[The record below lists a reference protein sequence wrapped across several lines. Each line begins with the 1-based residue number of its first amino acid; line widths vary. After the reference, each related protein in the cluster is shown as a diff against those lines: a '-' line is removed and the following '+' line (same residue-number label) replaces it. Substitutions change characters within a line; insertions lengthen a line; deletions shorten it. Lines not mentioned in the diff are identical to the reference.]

1 MSIDNTFLCS
11 RPPTK
16 YILKL
21 LYAVILLN
29 WLKNYAMLNKL
40 LQFVSNKSIFCFLF
54 LLSSFLGHAQLVGY
68 DDGTGRLN
76 GAISGYT
83 YTIYAQL
90 GDVDCS
96 DDDEYVHNLY
106 FNING
111 ERIFEIT
118 KSAGQYSRYIGN
130 QSNAGC
136 ADGGSTFDWYLNAP
150 SQEILNAISSSVTGW
165 GSDEVMGQFT
175 YTLPS
180 RFLKSGLLNIDA
192 ASNSTEGYFTWITSP
207 TAPKL
212 ATQPDLRVAS
222 SCNSVK
228 LSWDKLNIAFP
239 FSLSEY
245 KYKIYKDNAYLIT
258 LDGDATEY
266 KALNVDKESEF
277 KVQLLWNNEEIEYKS
292 QTGAPY
298 DPLAI
303 PADLQA
309 TTDRCDGKIDLK
321 WQWSQA
327 SPTYFVIY
335 KSTSSNGP
343 FTIHEQIVG
352 TKRTYSALNL
362 TAGTKYYFKIAAK
375 GGKCPEEGLQS
386 DEAVVGLIPM
396 DPVAP
401 SNALMEMQSVT
412 DSGVKVSWNE
422 TQWTAD
428 YFANPSNETY
438 KIIRKDLKKGTETTI
453 EIPIGDFYQAQIQNQ
468 ARNSSGTGYRLF
480 YIDREITTCES
491 YSYKITANTKCKS
504 SVASSCLAPD
514 TTDKLSITNI
524 TLSEI
529 FKGNNLQ
536 TSKGYYPEIVELN
549 WSVNDYE
556 TFVNQFKIYRRTLG
570 STVLPELVTSL
581 DGYSRS
587 WEDTKAIPK
596 TLYEYFVIAEANC
609 GLENLKSYPIA
620 STQGMQYSQL
630 TGLHGIATGIGFRIP
645 VATVTGNISYVG
657 GFAVP
662 NVKVVAER
670 DGQTTGNSLYLD
682 GTNQY
687 VKINPKGIINYNAT
701 GFSTSAWIK
710 PEVLTGTKTIAKQN
724 GVFEIQLNN
733 TKAKV
738 IIGTNT
744 IESNSDLE
752 IGKYANITATCS
764 ADSLHLYINGK
775 KDKSLRR
782 TNLAGLTTSSNA
794 LVYLGSSQGTAP
806 FFKGNIDEFRL
817 FKSTLTPYE
826 VARDYSRVIPGES
839 SNLVGYWRFDEGVG
853 PMIFDSSKD
862 SGVFHKNDG
871 ELFGASWST
880 QVPAKEQLGYA
891 GFTDNNGNYIIEG
904 ILYNGTGENFRI
916 TPTMTLSGAVHEFTP
931 SQRIL
936 FLGNGRSTEN
946 NQDFIDKSSFNVTGI
961 VLYDFAN
968 NLSDLNTKTSGSPG
982 VSIWLDGTQQLLRN
996 NQPIVTN
1003 ASGQFEITVP
1013 IGKHFLEFRKEGH
1026 TFVHNKFP
1034 SETNTNNGVYDFQDI
1049 LSGIKIMDAT
1059 KHTLVGCV
1067 VGGLVQ
1073 GNKKLGFKNDKGNLK
1088 PGVQRINNIGKAKFK
1103 LTSIDIAQIER
1114 EVETDPETGDFQI
1127 ELPPNEYSFSDVALV
1142 GDPNDPND
1150 DRIVKFRADLQSVKL
1165 ADTDAYKG
1173 ISVEEFVKAN
1183 GVFANKKVTYNA
1195 AKRII
1200 IRNEPNITVKDDK
1213 GQNFLPNYTV
1223 NLSSQKTEV
1232 GENTIKFYDKVAKVE
1247 VKIPTSGLKYPLF
1260 TQGKQY
1266 KTIIQATEKYEYFGV
1281 KPAANPAKDEVPV
1294 LDGVLTINNNISASE
1309 AGGDVASYQK
1319 SDGTLELVSGNT
1331 HQMNLQNA
1339 GAVNYTFMAGD
1350 PNLIQDSNITD
1361 NSFTKSLSISLVAD
1375 GKIIYWPETS
1385 NAAISYKSYVMGAKK
1400 MPGTDFVTVAPVE
1413 IQSAIRIPPGTNSSV
1428 TIEKGSTYAIENSN
1442 STTAGG
1448 DWNSGLGL
1456 AFSYEAEVPITGTK
1470 LANTEGQVM
1479 VSSYGSKILGS
1490 EKNTTT
1496 TNSFAENF
1504 TILSQDS
1511 FNKGDFFISTSS
1523 NIEIGRASEIKFIPS
1538 TLCENC
1544 QGPIARGDDGKNYI
1558 LNIGNSFYQKEL
1570 GKTFS
1575 LYSENHIKTDII
1587 PKLELLRNSLFTSQ
1601 PTIYRITAGVSPNN
1615 PLFATNNDDPRWPN
1629 NATSINDYTKD
1640 DPADDS
1646 GVSYTFNRAIA
1657 PVVNGII
1664 QDKVRW
1670 YNNQIRA
1677 WQEILMNNEID
1688 KWIATKEPSA
1698 NSRNISI
1705 SSGIAYTNSS
1715 TVAKE
1720 EVIVRSSEIMAGS
1733 SIDAEAKFLVGAGF
1747 LVGPTISIHSGLNAT
1762 TTTSNTNSNQ
1772 KAVTTSYSIQ
1782 DNDPYNIYNLNVHK
1796 GTGNNGPVFQVIA
1809 GQTSCPF
1816 EREKELEVT
1825 KNHIYYLNYWI
1836 RNLPLIKED
1845 KKTNITLVANEEIL
1859 AIDKEIRTL
1868 TCIQGTDDYETC
1880 NTLKSYLLSKKTQV
1894 LADKNASILRIESL
1908 LDAKKSY
1915 FEELYALFTANA
1927 KPLLGAR
1934 TVQIEK
1940 PSILVNGNDK
1950 ATRLNVPSTKAAIF
1964 DLELRNETELIPS
1977 SPSDQVSYQLSVD
1990 PSSNPDGLVVLL
2002 NGENLVRPVSISI
2015 PFGQKVRQTLTV
2027 FRGPNEYKYTD
2038 LKLIFE
2044 SACDTTI
2051 HKEIKMD
2058 IEYIPVCAEAVIA
2071 SPGNKWTVNYDSKNK
2086 LGVKVNGYD
2095 VNYEGFKYINIQYKR
2110 SSASESDWKLL
2121 ETYYRDATARTLAG
2135 PDEVSRN
2142 APLLNEQRG
2151 NEFIYNWN
2159 VTNLPDDLYDIRL
2172 QSVCRGDNADVIFT
2186 SPTISGI
2193 IDRVNPHT
2201 FGLPQP
2207 ADGVL
2212 EAGDEI
2218 LLQFNEPINAGLL
2231 GPTNFDIRGVVQG
2244 GELKHP
2250 ASIYFNGTS
2259 DYMEIPEG
2267 ILLNRRSFS
2276 IDFYAK
2282 RKRSGVETI
2291 ISQGSS
2297 TTQSFIVG
2305 FNASNQLEVV
2315 LAGKK
2320 ITSENAIPVNNTW
2333 AHFAFVYD
2341 AAESKAFIY
2350 HNGVLKGTVA
2360 NFTPNYEAVGKILVA
2375 KNLLVP
2381 NSYFK
2386 GNIHELRF
2394 WGKALSVGQV
2404 NVAATKRL
2412 NSNEPSLLG
2421 NWRMEES
2428 EGIEVVDLVR
2438 ERNAEIKSG
2447 TWEVDLVGNA
2457 LKTSSSSNVTIKSPA
2472 YEDVSN
2478 FTAEF
2483 WFKGDRTTNATL
2495 LSNGRGDNLD
2505 PNQNGWSFR
2514 VNSSGIIEVWNNNKL
2529 FKATE
2534 KNYFDNQ
2541 WHHFA
2546 LVVNHSLNT
2555 VCFIDGNQQ
2564 NSVETSGVGFSGFGG
2579 ASLHLGALG
2588 WIASDSSVHR
2598 EQAFEG
2604 ALDEIRIWQG
2614 TRSVLQIKRDMRYML
2629 SGDEAGLDLY
2639 LPFDAYVN
2647 NMGIE
2652 MLEPSNK
2659 SSASATTA
2667 VRENGNPALI
2677 VGTPAYVQETPLIKL
2692 PRPVRKI
2699 NFTYSANQDK
2709 IILTTSDPDY
2719 TIENVLLDISVQN
2732 VKDLNGNSMKETVR
2746 WTAFV
2751 DKNQVVWTDNYK
2763 KVEIESGKGFTF
2775 NTTIKN
2781 TGGKIFNFNIKNLPS
2796 WLTVSP
2802 SSGIINPVSSLPIT
2816 FTIDKNVNIGNY
2828 VQDILLETEFG
2839 FDEVFNLNLDVI
2851 KPLPEDWKVNPSDFE
2866 LSMNFVAQ
2874 LRINGEIS
2882 RDSND
2887 QVAAFVGDQ
2896 CRGIAKLK
2904 YNPILDNYIAFI
2916 SVYSNSENEPIQF
2929 RIWNASD
2936 GQVHRDVT
2944 PTYFFESNEVKGTL
2958 LQPEILNAVD
2968 VLEYTYNLAKGWTWI
2983 SSHLNFNYNPNKQLK
2998 TKDLLKPIKSVN
3010 GDLIRDIDSFDS
3022 FDADEGWIGTLTSK
3036 GGIKNGKGY
3045 KIYLNSSSQL
3055 KYSGLLLKGEQVKV
3069 DLVKGW
3075 NWIGY
3080 IGFKN
3085 MPINQALAGFSD
3097 VSNGDIIKNQYTMA
3111 QYSPSVGWIGDL
3123 TYLEPGVGYMMR
3135 TAKTGNFYYPNLNYS
3150 ASTSKFTSAAT
3161 YASINS
3167 TTKTSKI
3174 ESSYQY
3180 ATNMNLIAE
3189 VANEALT
3196 PEDTLR
3202 AFVGKELRGESYPVW
3217 NPLTNKQSYFMTIY
3231 GQNTDEV
3238 IRFEWFNASTN
3249 KKVALNE
3256 NFTFKSDIVLG
3267 STVTP
3272 QLLTIVEPTEVN
3284 ESILVYPNPFVNYM
3298 ILKLYPMHKA
3308 IKATVFDMLGHAL
3321 QNIDIKSTQ
3330 NEIRLE
3336 MINYPKGTYIISLF
3350 DESGTNIYT
3359 QQLLK

>member
-1 MSIDNTFLCS
+1 MQ
-11 RPPTK
+11 K
-16 YILKL
+16 
-21 LYAVILLN
+21 
-29 WLKNYAMLNKL
+29 KL
-40 LQFVSNKSIFCFLF
+40 LQLVFNKSVVCLLFLF
-54 LLSSFLGHAQLVGY
+54 FSFSGHAQLVGY

-76 GAISGYT
+76 GATSGYT
-83 YTIYAQL
+83 YTLYVQL

-96 DDDEYVHNLY
+96 DGDEYVSYLH
-106 FNING
+106 FKING
-111 ERIFEIT
+111 ELIFEIT
-118 KSAGQYSRYIGN
+118 KSASTFSRYIGN
-130 QSNAGC
+130 QSDAGC
-136 ADGGSTFDWYLNAP
+136 SDGGSTFDWYLNAP
-150 SQEILNAISSSVTGW
+150 SQAILDAISSSVTGW
-165 GSDEVMGQFT
+165 GSDGVMGEFKF
-175 YTLPS
+175 TLPS

-192 ASNSTEGYFTWITSP
+192 QSWSTEGYYNWINSP

-228 LSWDKLNIAFP
+228 LNWDKLNIAYP

-245 KYKIYKDNAYLIT
+245 KYKIHKDNQYIIT

-266 KALNVDKESEF
+266 KVTNVDKESEF
-277 KVQLLWNNEEIEYKS
+277 KVQLLWNNEEIESKT

-335 KSTSSNGP
+335 KSTSATGP
-343 FTIHEQIVG
+343 FTVHEQIAG

-362 TAGTKYYFKIAAK
+362 TPGTKYYFKIAAK

-386 DEAVVGLIPM
+386 DEAVVGLVPM
-396 DPVAP
+396 DPIAP
-401 SNALMEMQSVT
+401 TNPAMEMIAGN
-412 DSGVKVSWNE
+412 DSGVRISWNE
-422 TQWTAD
+422 TQWTTD
-428 YFANPSNETY
+428 YFANPSGENY

-453 EIPIGDFYQAQIQNQ
+453 EIPIEDFYQSQIQNQ
-468 ARNSSGTGYRLF
+468 IRNSFGSGYRLS

-491 YSYKITANTKCKS
+491 YSYKISANTKCKS
-504 SVASSCLAPD
+504 SATSTCMATNNS
-514 TTDKLSITNI
+514 DKLSITNI
-524 TLSEI
+524 NLSEI

-549 WSVNDYE
+549 WSVNEFE
-556 TFVNQFKIYRRTLG
+556 TFVNQFKIYRRNLG
-570 STVLPELVTSL
+570 SIVLPELVASL
-581 DGYSRS
+581 DGFSRS
-587 WEDTKAIPK
+587 WEDTKAVPK

-609 GLENLKSYPIA
+609 GLENLKSYPIT
-620 STQGMQYSQL
+620 SVQGMQYSQL

-662 NVKVVAER
+662 NVKIVAER

-687 VKINPKGIINYNAT
+687 VKINPKETINYNTNA
-701 GFSTSAWIK
+701 FSTSVWIK
-710 PEVLTGTKTIAKQN
+710 PELLNGTKTIAKQL
-724 GVFEIQLNN
+724 GIFEIQLNN
-733 TKAKV
+733 KKATV
-738 IIGTNT
+738 TIGNNT
-744 IESNSDLE
+744 IESISELE
-752 IGKYANITATCS
+752 IGKYTNITATCS

-775 KDKSLRR
+775 KDNALRR
-782 TNLAGLTTSSNA
+782 TNLGGLNTSSNA
-794 LVYLGSSQGTAP
+794 TLYIGSSQGTTQY
-806 FFKGNIDEFRL
+806 FKGNIDEFRL
-817 FKSTLTPYE
+817 FKSVLTPYE
-826 VARDYSRVIPGES
+826 IARDYSRLIPSES
-839 SNLVGYWRFDEGVG
+839 ANLVGYWRFDEGVG
-853 PMIFDSSKD
+853 PMIFDSSKE
-862 SGVFHKNDG
+862 SGVFHKHDG
-871 ELFGASWST
+871 ELVGATWST

-891 GFTDNNGNYIIEG
+891 GFTDINGNYIIEG

-946 NQDFIDKSSFNVTGI
+946 NQDFIDKSSFKVTGI

-968 NLSDLNTKTSGSPG
+968 NLTNPTVKSAGSPG
-982 VSIWLDGTQQLLRN
+982 VSIWLDGSQQLLKN
-996 NQPIVTN
+996 NVPIVTN
-1003 ASGQFEITVP
+1003 EFGEFEISVP

-1026 TFVHNKFP
+1026 TFVQNKFP
-1034 SETNTNNGVYDFQDI
+1034 METITNKGVFDFQDI
-1049 LSGIKIMDAT
+1049 LSGIQIFDNT

-1073 GNKKLGFKNDKGNLK
+1073 GNKKVGFYNDKGNLK
-1088 PGVQRINNIGKAKFK
+1088 PGVQRINNIGKAYFT
-1103 LTSIDIAQIER
+1103 LTSVDRSQIQR
-1114 EVETDPETGDFQI
+1114 TVETDPETGDFEIQ
-1127 ELPPNEYSFSDVALV
+1127 LPPNEYSFSNVSLI
-1142 GDPNDPND
+1142 GDPNNPND
-1150 DRIVKFRADLQSVKL
+1150 DKIIKLQSELQSVKL
-1165 ADTDAYKG
+1165 ADTEAYKG
-1173 ISVEEFVKAN
+1173 ISVEDSVKVN
-1183 GVFANKKVTYNA
+1183 GVFVNKRVTFNA
-1195 AKRII
+1195 VKRII
-1200 IRNEPNITVKDDK
+1200 YRTSPNITVKDDK
-1213 GQNFLPNYTV
+1213 GQNFLPNSAI
-1223 NLSSQKTEV
+1223 NGSNPKSEI
-1232 GENTIKFYDKVAKVE
+1232 GESTIKFYDKVAATE

-1266 KTIIQATEKYEYFGV
+1266 KTVIQATEKYEYFGV
-1281 KPAANPAKDEVPV
+1281 KPAANPTKDEVPV
-1294 LDGVLTINNNISASE
+1294 LDGELTIYNNISSSE
-1309 AGGDVASYQK
+1309 SGGDVASYQK
-1319 SDGTLELVSGNT
+1319 NNGDWELLSGNT
-1331 HQMNLQNA
+1331 HQMNLQNS

-1350 PNLIQDSNITD
+1350 PNLIQDNNSAD
-1361 NSFTKSLSISLVAD
+1361 NSFTKSLSITLIAD
-1375 GKIIYWPETS
+1375 GKTIYWPEPS
-1385 NAAISYKSYVMGAKK
+1385 SAATTYKSYVMGAKK

-1428 TIEKGSTYAIENSN
+1428 TIEKGSTFSIENSN
-1442 STTAGG
+1442 STSEGG
-1448 DWNSGLGL
+1448 EWNSGLGL
-1456 AFSYEAEVPITGTK
+1456 AFNYEAEVPLTGTK
-1470 LANTEGQVM
+1470 LASTEGQVM
-1479 VSSYGSKILGS
+1479 SSSYGSRILGS
-1490 EKNTTT
+1490 ERNAIT

-1511 FNKGDFFISTSS
+1511 FNKGDFFISSSS
-1523 NIEIGRASEIKFIPS
+1523 NIEIGRSSEIKFIPS
-1538 TLCENC
+1538 TVCVNC

-1558 LNIGNSFYQKEL
+1558 LNIGNAFYQKEI

-1601 PTIYRITAGVSPNN
+1601 PTIYRVTAGVSPDN
-1615 PLFATNNDDPRWPN
+1615 PLFGTNNDDPRWASN
-1629 NATSINDYTKD
+1629 QLSTNDYTKD

-1698 NSRNISI
+1698 NSKNISI
-1705 SSGIAYTNSS
+1705 SSGIAYTNSA
-1715 TVAKE
+1715 TVSKE

-1747 LVGPTISIHSGLNAT
+1747 LVGPTISIHSGLNT
-1762 TTTSNTNSNQ
+1762 TTTSSSSNSNQ

-1825 KNHIYYLNYWI
+1825 KNHLYYLNYWI
-1836 RNLPLIKED
+1836 NHLPSILLD
-1845 KKTNITLVANEEIL
+1845 KKTNIINVANEEI
-1859 AIDKEIRTL
+1859 ATVEKELRTL
-1868 TCIQGTDDYETC
+1868 TCVFGTDEYQSC
-1880 NTLKSYLLSKKTQV
+1880 NTLRNYLLNKKNQI
-1894 LADKNASILRIESL
+1894 LADKNASISRIEEL
-1908 LDAKKSY
+1908 LNAKKAY
-1915 FEELYALFTANA
+1915 FQELYNLFSANA

-1950 ATRLNVPSTKAAIF
+1950 ASMLNVPSTKAAIF

-1977 SPSDQVSYQLSVD
+1977 SPSDQLSYQLSVD

-2002 NGENLVRPVSISI
+2002 NGENLVRPVNISI
-2015 PFGQKVRQTLTV
+2015 PFGQKLRQTLTV
-2027 FRGPNEYKYTD
+2027 FRGPTQYKYKD

-2051 HKEIKMD
+2051 HKEVKMD
-2058 IEYIPVCAEAVIA
+2058 IEYIPVCAEALIA

-2086 LGVKVNGYD
+2086 LGVKINGYD
-2095 VNYEGFKYINIQYKR
+2095 INYEGFKHINIQYKR

-2121 ETYYRDATARTLAG
+2121 ETYYRDATARNLAG

-2159 VTNLPDDLYDIRL
+2159 VSDLPDDLYDIRL
-2172 QSVCRGDNADVIFT
+2172 QSVCKGDNEDVIFT

-2244 GELKHP
+2244 GEIKHP

-2276 IDFYAK
+2276 VDFYAK
-2282 RKRSGVETI
+2282 RKRSGEETI

-2297 TTQSFIVG
+2297 STQSFIVG
-2305 FNASNQLEVV
+2305 FNPSNQFEVI

-2320 ITSENAIPVNNTW
+2320 ITSENTIPVNNTW

-2341 AAESKAFIY
+2341 ATESKAYLY
-2350 HNGVLKGTVA
+2350 HNGLLKRTVE

-2375 KNLLVP
+2375 KNLMAP

-2394 WGKALSVGQV
+2394 WGKALTVGQV
-2404 NVAATKRL
+2404 NIAATKRL

-2428 EGIEVVDLVR
+2428 EGVEVIDLVR

-2457 LKTSSSSNVTIKSPA
+2457 LKTTSSSNLTIKSPA
-2472 YEDVSN
+2472 YEDVSD
-2478 FTAEF
+2478 FTIEF
-2483 WFKGDRTTNATL
+2483 WFKGDRTSNATL
-2495 LSNGRGDNLD
+2495 LSNGRGDTID
-2505 PNQNGWSFR
+2505 PNKNGWSFR
-2514 VNSSGIIEVWNNNKL
+2514 VNSSGIIEIWNNNKL
-2529 FKATE
+2529 FKATD

-2546 LVVNHSLNT
+2546 LIVNRSLNT

-2564 NSVETSGVGFSGFGG
+2564 NSKETSSIGFSGFGG
-2579 ASLHLGALG
+2579 ASLHIGALG
-2588 WIASDSSVHR
+2588 WIASDSSAHR
-2598 EQAFEG
+2598 EQPFDG
-2604 ALDEIRIWQG
+2604 ALDEVRIWQG

-2629 SGDEAGLDLY
+2629 SGDEIGLDLY

-2647 NMGIE
+2647 NLGIE

-2659 SSASATTA
+2659 SAASATTA
-2667 VRENGNPALI
+2667 IRENGNPSSI
-2677 VGTPAYVQETPLIKL
+2677 TGMPTYIQETPLIKL

-2719 TIENVLLDISVQN
+2719 TIENIVLDISVQN
-2732 VKDLNGNSMKETVR
+2732 VKDLNGNSMRETVR
-2746 WTAFV
+2746 WTAYV

-2763 KVEIESGKGFTF
+2763 KIEVESGKGFTF

-2781 TGGKIFNFNIKNLPS
+2781 SGGKIFNFNIKNLPP

-2802 SSGIINPVSSLPIT
+2802 SSGIISPVSSLPIT

-2839 FDEVFNLNLDVI
+2839 FDEVFSLNLDVI
-2851 KPLPEDWKVNPSDFE
+2851 KALPEDWKVNPSDYE

-2882 RDSND
+2882 RDPND

-2904 YNPILDNYIAFI
+2904 YNTVLDNYIAFI
-2916 SVYSNSENEPIQF
+2916 SVYSNYENEPIQF

-2968 VLEYTYNLAKGWTWI
+2968 VLEHTYSLAKGWTWI
-2983 SSHLNFNYNPNKQLK
+2983 STHLNFNYNPNKQLK
-2998 TKDLLKPIKSVN
+2998 TKDLLKPLKSVN

-3055 KYSGLLLKGEQVKV
+3055 KYSGLLLKGDQVRI

-3085 MPINQALAGFSD
+3085 MSINQALAGFSD
-3097 VSNGDIIKNQYTMA
+3097 VSNGDIIKSQYTMA
-3111 QYSPSVGWIGDL
+3111 QYSPTVGWIGDL

-3135 TAKTGNFYYPNLNYS
+3135 TAKAGNFYYPNLNYS
-3150 ASTSKFTSAAT
+3150 SSTSKFTSASTMAT
-3161 YASINS
+3161 INS
-3167 TTKTSKI
+3167 NNKINKI

-3180 ATNMNLIAE
+3180 ASNMNIIAE
-3189 VANEALT
+3189 IANENIS
-3196 PEDTLR
+3196 PDNTLR
-3202 AFVGKELRGESYPVW
+3202 AFVGKELRGESFPIL

-3231 GQNTDEV
+3231 GQKMDDI
-3238 IRFEWFNASTN
+3238 IRFEWFDASTN
-3249 KKVALNE
+3249 KTVAVKE
-3256 NFTFKSDIVLG
+3256 NFTFNPDLVIG
-3267 STVTP
+3267 SSATP
-3272 QLLTIVEPTEVN
+3272 QLLNVVELVN
-3284 ESILVYPNPFVNYM
+3284 VDKSILVYPNPFVNFVV
-3298 ILKLYPMHKA
+3298 LKLYPMHNFT
-3308 IKATVFDMLGHAL
+3308 KATIFDMLGHAI
-3321 QNIDIKSTQ
+3321 QNIEIKSTQ
-3330 NEIRLE
+3330 NEIKIE
-3336 MINYPKGTYIISLF
+3336 MQNAPSGSYIISLF
-3350 DESGTNIYT
+3350 DESGSTIDT
-3359 QQLLK
+3359 QQLLKK

>member
-1 MSIDNTFLCS
+1 
-11 RPPTK
+11 
-16 YILKL
+16 
-21 LYAVILLN
+21 
-29 WLKNYAMLNKL
+29 
-40 LQFVSNKSIFCFLF
+40 
-54 LLSSFLGHAQLVGY
+54 
-68 DDGTGRLN
+68 
-76 GAISGYT
+76 
-83 YTIYAQL
+83 
-90 GDVDCS
+90 
-96 DDDEYVHNLY
+96 
-106 FNING
+106 
-111 ERIFEIT
+111 
-118 KSAGQYSRYIGN
+118 
-130 QSNAGC
+130 
-136 ADGGSTFDWYLNAP
+136 
-150 SQEILNAISSSVTGW
+150 
-165 GSDEVMGQFT
+165 
-175 YTLPS
+175 LPS
-180 RFLKSGLLNIDA
+180 RFLFSGNLNIY
-192 ASNSTEGYFTWITSP
+192 ASNVNDQTYRAPLVESISSP
-207 TAPKL
+207 ILPSQT
-212 ATQPDLRVAS
+212 DIRVAS
-222 SCNSVK
+222 SCNSVN
-228 LSWDKLNIAFP
+228 LSWDKLKIAYP
-239 FSLSEY
+239 FSVSEY
-245 KYKIYKDNAYLIT
+245 KYKVYKDNVEIAI

-277 KVQLLWNNEEIEYKS
+277 KVKLFWKNEEIESKT
-292 QTGAPY
+292 QTGTPY
-298 DPLAI
+298 DQLAI

-335 KSTSSNGP
+335 KSTSANGP
-343 FTIHEQIVG
+343 FTVHEQIAG
-352 TKRTYSALNL
+352 TKRSYSALNL

-375 GGKCPEEGLQS
+375 GGKCPDEGLPS
-386 DEAVVGLIPM
+386 DEAVVGLVPL
-396 DPVAP
+396 DPVTP
-401 SNALMEMQSVT
+401 SNSVMEMQSGN
-412 DSGVKVSWNE
+412 DSGVKISWNE

-428 YFANPSNETY
+428 YFANPSSETY
-438 KIIRKDLKKGTETTI
+438 KIIRKDLKKGTETTL
-453 EIPIGDFYQAQIQNQ
+453 EIPIGDFYQSQIQNQ
-468 ARNSSGTGYRLF
+468 VRNSSGTGYRLF
-480 YIDREITTCES
+480 YVDKEITTCES
-491 YSYKITANTKCKS
+491 YSYKITANTACKQ
-504 SVASSCLAPD
+504 SVAATCLAPD

-529 FKGNNLQ
+529 FQGNNLQ

-549 WSVNDYE
+549 WSVNEYE

-570 STVLPELVTSL
+570 STVLPELVASL
-581 DGYSRS
+581 DGFSRS

-620 STQGMQYSQL
+620 LTQGMQYSNL
-630 TGLHGIATGIGFRIP
+630 TGLHGIAAGIGFRLP

-687 VKINPKGIINYNAT
+687 AKINPKGAINYTTN
-701 GFSTSAWIK
+701 GFSTSVWIK
-710 PEVLTGTKTIAKQN
+710 PEVLTGTKTIAKQT

-733 TKAKV
+733 KKATV
-738 IIGTNT
+738 IIGNNT
-744 IESNSDLE
+744 IESTSELE

-782 TNLAGLTTSSNA
+782 TNLNNLVASSNA
-794 LVYLGSSQGTAP
+794 TIYLGSGQGTIP
-806 FFKGNIDEFRL
+806 FFQGYIDEFRL
-817 FKSTLTPYE
+817 YKSVQSPYE
-826 VARDYSRVIPGES
+826 VARDYSRMIPGES
-839 SNLVGYWRFDEGVG
+839 NNLVGYWRFDEGVG
-853 PMIFDSSKD
+853 PMIFDASKE
-862 SGVFHKNDG
+862 SGVFHKHDG
-871 ELFGASWST
+871 ELLGATWST

-891 GFTDNNGNYIIEG
+891 GFTDTNGNYIIEG
-904 ILYNGTGENFRI
+904 VLYNGIGENFRI

-931 SQRIL
+931 AQRIL
-936 FLGNGRSTEN
+936 FLGNGRATEN
-946 NQDFIDKSSFNVTGI
+946 NQDFTDKSSFKVTGT

-968 NLSDLNTKTSGSPG
+968 ILSAPNTKTSGSPG

-996 NQPIVTN
+996 NQPIVTD
-1003 ASGQFEITVP
+1003 AFGQFEISVP

-1034 SETNTNNGVYDFQDI
+1034 LETVTNKGVFDFQDV
-1049 LSGIKIMDAT
+1049 LSGIEIMDAT
-1059 KHTLVGCV
+1059 THTLVGCV

-1073 GNKKLGFKNDKGNLK
+1073 GNKKVGFKNDKGNLK
-1088 PGVQRINNIGKAKFK
+1088 PGVQRINNIGKARFT
-1103 LTSIDIAQIER
+1103 LTSVDQAQIRR
-1114 EVETDPETGDFQI
+1114 EVETDPETGDFEIQ
-1127 ELPPNEYSFSDVALV
+1127 LPPNEYTFSDVLLV
-1142 GDPNDPND
+1142 KDPSTNLNDKLIRTAAN
-1150 DRIVKFRADLQSVKL
+1150 ITSVKL
-1165 ADTDAYKG
+1165 ADSDAYKG
-1173 ISVEEFVKAN
+1173 MSVEDSVKVN
-1183 GVFANKKVTYNA
+1183 GVFVNKKVTFNA
-1195 AKRII
+1195 VKRII
-1200 IRNEPNITVKDDK
+1200 LRNTPNLTVKDDK
-1213 GQNFLPNYTV
+1213 GQNYLPNSAVINPLTP
-1223 NLSSQKTEV
+1223 KTEV
-1232 GENTIKFYDKVAKVE
+1232 GETTIKLYDKVAASE
-1247 VKIPTSGLKYPLF
+1247 VKIPTSALKYPLF

-1266 KTIIQATEKYEYFGV
+1266 KTIIQATEKYEYFGA

-1309 AGGDVASYQK
+1309 IGGDVASYQK
-1319 SDGTLELVSGNT
+1319 SDGNWELLSGNT
-1331 HQMNLQNA
+1331 HQMNLQNS
-1339 GAVNYTFMAGD
+1339 GTVNYTFMAGD
-1350 PNLIQDSNITD
+1350 PNLIQDTNTTD
-1361 NSFTKSLSISLVAD
+1361 NSFTKSLSITLVAD
-1375 GKIIYWPETS
+1375 GNTIYWPEES
-1385 NAAISYKSYVMGAKK
+1385 NAATTYKSYVMGAKK

-1428 TIEKGSTYAIENSN
+1428 TIEKGSTYSIENSN

-1456 AFSYEAEVPITGTK
+1456 AFNYEAEVPLTGTK
-1470 LANTEGQVM
+1470 LASTEGQVM
-1479 VSSYGSKILGS
+1479 ASSYGSRILGS
-1490 EKNTTT
+1490 EKNSIT

-1511 FNKGDFFISTSS
+1511 FNKGDFFISSSS
-1523 NIEIGRASEIKFIPS
+1523 NIEIGRSSEIKFIAS
-1538 TLCENC
+1538 NLCVNC
-1544 QGPIARGDDGKNYI
+1544 QGPTATGDDGKNYT
-1558 LNIGNSFYQKEL
+1558 LNIGNSFYQKEI

-1587 PKLELLRNSLFTSQ
+1587 PKLELLRNNLFISQ
-1601 PTIYRITAGVSPNN
+1601 PTIYRITAGVSPNS
-1615 PLFATNNDDPRWPN
+1615 PLYATNNDDPRWPI
-1629 NATSINDYTKD
+1629 NASGTNDYTKD

-1646 GVSYTFNRAIA
+1646 GVSYTFNRASA
-1657 PVVNGII
+1657 PIVNGII

-1698 NSRNISI
+1698 SSRNISI
-1705 SSGIAYTNSS
+1705 SSGISYTNSS

-1747 LVGPTISIHSGLNAT
+1747 LVGPTISIHSGLNT
-1762 TTTSNTNSNQ
+1762 TNTTSNTNSNQ

-1796 GTGNNGPVFQVIA
+1796 GTGNNGPVFQVVA

-1816 EREKELEVT
+1816 EREKELDVT
-1825 KNHIYYLNYWI
+1825 KNHLYYLKYWI
-1836 RNLPLIKED
+1836 ANLPSILLD
-1845 KKTNITLVANEEIL
+1845 KKTNITNVANEEV
-1859 AIDKEIRTL
+1859 ATIDKEIRTL
-1868 TCIQGTDDYETC
+1868 TCIPGSDDYENC
-1880 NTLKSYLLSKKTQV
+1880 NTLKSYLLNKKTQV
-1894 LADKNASILRIESL
+1894 IAEKNAAISRIEEL
-1908 LDAKKSY
+1908 LTAKKAY
-1915 FEELYALFTANA
+1915 FEELYNLFSANQ

-1940 PSILVNGNDK
+1940 PSILVNGNDT
-1950 ATRLNVPSTKAAIF
+1950 ATMLNVPSTKAAIF

-1990 PSSNPDGLVVLL
+1990 PSSNPNGLIVLL
-2002 NGENLVRPVSISI
+2002 NGENLVRPVNISI
-2015 PFGQKVRQTLTV
+2015 PFGQKLRQTLTV
-2027 FRGPNEYKYTD
+2027 YRGPNEYKYTD

-2051 HKEIKMD
+2051 HKEIKMN
-2058 IEYIPVCAEAVIA
+2058 IEYIPVCAEALIA

-2121 ETYYRDATARTLAG
+2121 ETYYRDTTARTLAG

-2151 NEFIYNWN
+2151 NEFIYNWD

-2172 QSVCRGDNADVIFT
+2172 QSVCRGDNSDVIFT

-2276 IDFYAK
+2276 VDFYAK
-2282 RKRSGVETI
+2282 RKRTGAETI

-2297 TTQSFIVG
+2297 TTQSFTFE
-2305 FNASNQLEVV
+2305 FNTSNQIEVT

-2320 ITSENAIPVNNTW
+2320 ITSENTIPVNNTW

-2341 AAESKAFIY
+2341 AAESKAYLY
-2350 HNGVLKGTVA
+2350 HNGLLKGTVD

-2375 KNLLVP
+2375 KNLMVP

-2472 YEDVSN
+2472 YEDISN

-2514 VNSSGIIEVWNNNKL
+2514 VNSSGIIEVWNNNKM

-2546 LVVNHSLNT
+2546 LVVNRSLNT

-2588 WIASDSSVHR
+2588 WVASDSSTHR
-2598 EQAFEG
+2598 EQAFDG
-2604 ALDEIRIWQG
+2604 ALDEVRIWQG

-2629 SGDEAGLDLY
+2629 SGDESGLDLY
-2639 LPFDAYVN
+2639 LPFDAYIN
-2647 NMGIE
+2647 NLGIE

-2659 SSASATTA
+2659 SAASATTA
-2667 VRENGNPALI
+2667 VRENGTPASI
-2677 VGTPAYVQETPLIKL
+2677 VGVPTYVQETPLIKL

-2732 VKDLNGNSMKETVR
+2732 VKDLNGNSMRETVR
-2746 WTAFV
+2746 WTAYV

-2763 KVEIESGKGFTF
+2763 KIEIESGKGFTF
-2775 NTTIKN
+2775 TTTIKN
-2781 TGGKIFNFNIKNLPS
+2781 SGGKIFNFNIKNLPP

-2882 RDSND
+2882 RDPND

-2904 YNPILDNYIAFI
+2904 YNAVLDNYIAFI
-2916 SVYSNSENEPIQF
+2916 SVYSNVENEPIQF

-2968 VLEYTYNLAKGWTWI
+2968 VLEHTFNLAKGWTWI
-2983 SSHLNFNYNPNKQLK
+2983 SAHLNFNYNPNKQLK

-3045 KIYLNSSSQL
+3045 KIYLNNSSQL
-3055 KYSGLLLKGEQVKV
+3055 KYSGLLLKGEQVKI

-3085 MPINQALAGFSD
+3085 MSVNQALAGFSD
-3097 VSNGDIIKNQYTMA
+3097 VSNGDIIKSQYTMA
-3111 QYSPSVGWIGDL
+3111 QYSPTVGWIGDL

-3135 TAKTGNFYYPNLNYS
+3135 TAKAGNFYYPNLNYS
-3150 ASTSKFTSAAT
+3150 ASTSKFTTASTSAP
-3161 YASINS
+3161 INL

-3180 ATNMNLIAE
+3180 STNMNLIAE
-3189 VANEALT
+3189 VANETIA
-3196 PEDTLR
+3196 PENILR
-3202 AFVGKELRGESYPVW
+3202 AYVDKELRGESYPIF

-3231 GQNTDEV
+3231 GQKPDDT
-3238 IRFEWFNASTN
+3238 IRFEWFDASAN
-3249 KKVALNE
+3249 KTVALIE
-3256 NFTFKSDIVLG
+3256 NFTFKSDLVLG
-3267 STVTP
+3267 STATP
-3272 QLLTIVEPTEVN
+3272 QLLTIAEPIKVDETF
-3284 ESILVYPNPFVNYM
+3284 LVYPNPFVNYIIM
-3298 ILKLYPMHKA
+3298 KLFPMHKA
-3308 IKATVFDMLGHAL
+3308 TKAVIFDMLGHEL
-3321 QNIDIKSTQ
+3321 QKIDIKLDQ
-3330 NEIRLE
+3330 NEIRVE
-3336 MINYPKGTYIISLF
+3336 MLNYPSGSYIFSLF

-3359 QQLLK
+3359 HQLLKK